1 MITHRP
7 GHQTPPRHP
16 AVPPLDDDLA
26 GLLDDLAGL
35 HPAIDM
41 MCDAIRLTALER
53 HTVQDSQSLIA
64 GLAGGADGTNVVTAI
79 AMAIA
84 RLSNP
89 DTNPAL
95 RDLPADRQKTTTRA
109 GHLAYL
115 ALSDPDLHQTASETC
130 AAIDGI

>member
-7 GHQTPPRHP
+7 GYQAPPRDP
-16 AVPPLDDDLA
+16 SIPPLDAELA

-53 HTVQDSQSLIA
+53 HTTDETQSLIA
-64 GLAGGADGTNVVTAI
+64 ALAGGADGTNVITAI
-79 AMAIA
+79 GMAIA

-95 RDLPADRQKTTTRA
+95 RSLPDDRQKNTARA

>member
-16 AVPPLDDDLA
+16 SIPPLDDELA

-35 HPAIDM
+35 HPGIDM
-41 MCDAIRLTALER
+41 MCDAIRLIALDR
-53 HTVQDSQSLIA
+53 HTVDETQSLIA

-79 AMAIA
+79 ALAIA
-84 RLSNP
+84 RLSDA

-95 RDLPADRQKTTTRA
+95 RSLPADRQKNAART
-109 GHLAYL
+109 GQLAHL
-115 ALSDPDLHQTASETC
+115 ALSDPELHQTASETC